1 MEILEKA
8 EPAIIF
14 LAILLGLGLSN
25 IPLLTS
31 NSGSLITLFLCL
43 MLYGLFLEV
52 PLKDLKN
59 SFKNVKFTSASL
71 IINFIWTPLLG
82 YFLGALFLKGNIDI
96 LIGFFMLILTP
107 CTDWYLVFTKMAK
120 GNLNLSFSI
129 LPINL
134 ILQIVLLPIYLIIFF
149 STSNSM
155 NYYELTYSILIVIV
169 IPFILAQL
177 TKYILK
183 NKTKINEKI
192 TQLFSKYQTI
202 FLAIAVF
209 GIFNSEGRVVFNNL
223 NSILLIF
230 IPLILFFIINFILD
244 FIVAKNMKF
253 NYENYASLTMT
264 TLARNS
270 PLALAIAVNSFPE
283 SQLILIGLVIGPL
296 IELPVLY
303 GISQLLLAVKKRY

>member
-8 EPAIIF
+8 EPLIIF
-14 LAILLGLGLSN
+14 LAIILGLGLSD
-25 IPLLTS
+25 ISPLRN
-31 NSGSLITLFLCL
+31 NSESLITLFLCL

-59 SFKNVKFTSASL
+59 SFKNFKFTKTIL

-82 YFLGALFLKGNIDI
+82 YFLGSLFLRGNIDI

-120 GNLNLSFSI
+120 GNINLSLSI

-134 ILQIVLLPIYLIIFF
+134 ILQIVLLPIYLILFF
-149 STSNSM
+149 SSNNSM
-155 NYYELTYSILIVIV
+155 NYYELGYSILVVIV
-169 IPFILAQL
+169 IPFVLAQL
-177 TKYILK
+177 TKFTFK
-183 NKTKINEKI
+183 NSKKI
-192 TQLFSKYQTI
+192 TNFFSNCQII

-209 GIFNSEGRVVFNNL
+209 GIFNSQGELVFSNL

-230 IPLILFFIINFILD
+230 APLILFFVINLILD
-244 FIVAKNMKF
+244 FIVAKKIEF
-253 NYENYASLTMT
+253 SYENYVSLTMT

-270 PLALAIAVNSFPE
+270 PLALAIAVNSFPGRE
-283 SQLILIGLVIGPL
+283 LILIGLVIGPL

-303 GISQLLLAVKKRY
+303 VVSKLLLAIKKRY